1 MNGSENTIT
10 AMYYSV
16 VKVCIAS
23 SICVEGRKQVVAIYY
38 TFFVSSSD
46 KWTFNR
52 WNSPRVTRSILTG

>member
-23 SICVEGRKQVVAIYY
+23 MWKEE
-38 TFFVSSSD
+38 
-46 KWTFNR
+46 NR
-52 WNSPRVTRSILTG
+52 V